1 MAGGYEKAITIQ
13 KAIANIVERRYLLPA
28 IQRKFEWDIDRI
40 CVLFDSI
47 MRGYPINTFMFWEVT
62 DSDIKKNFKFY
73 QFLEKYCEWF
83 AEDNPDFST
92 TGNGNFQA
100 VIDGQ
105 QRLTS
110 IYIGL
115 KGTYAYKLSRKRW
128 PKTQDE
134 TIFPPRKLYLNLS
147 EGLVEE
153 NNEGLMLYD
162 FKFHTESE
170 VIALSA
176 DKFWFLVGDVL
187 NFETAE
193 NESDVLDI
201 VMLELEKR
209 GQSTNTYAR
218 QTLTKLYFKI
228 RRESIIHFYNET
240 SQSID
245 HVLDIFI
252 RTNHG
257 GKPLSFSDLLMSIAI
272 ANWKKDAR
280 QQIDDLVKDIW
291 NSPEMGF
298 SISRD
303 WILKTALAITNVD
316 IRFKVENFSGDTV
329 AQIEKDW
336 DGIKACILE
345 TFKLIK
351 LMGLNDESLRAKN
364 AAIPIA
370 YYLYHKG
377 RENNPKKKALY
388 TEINKLAKHKL
399 DRQCI
404 AQWLMMSLLKGIFS
418 GQGDSILSKLR
429 DLIKININNN
439 TFPLQEIL
447 EEYRGKSKDIEFDDS
462 FIERTLKT
470 QKDDPKCYML
480 LALLMPERIF
490 TSILHKD
497 HLHPAVEFSSD
508 RLNLRSFLSKNS
520 ELKAFYSNPEN
531 WNGIANLHLLDS
543 SINQSKLDAPLADW
557 LKSQKVVTLDML
569 LITTTTPLN
578 FESFPKFIEQRTIQL
593 TTALK
598 KLGKVEEVTA

>member
-115 KGTYAYKLSRKRW
+115 KGTYSYKLPRKRW

-134 TIFPPRKLYLNLS
+134 EIFPPRKLYLNLS

-162 FKFHTESE
+162 FKFHTDHELK
-170 VIALSA
+170 ALSA
-176 DKFWFLVGDVL
+176 DTFWFLVGDVL
-187 NFETAE
+187 NFATAE

-201 VMLELEKR
+201 VMSELEKR
-209 GQSTNTYAR
+209 GQSANTYAR
-218 QTLTKLYFKI
+218 QTLTRLYFKI

-257 GKPLSFSDLLMSIAI
+257 GKSLSFSDLLMSIAI

-280 QQIDDLVKDIW
+280 QQIDSLIKDIW

-298 SISRD
+298 AISRD
-303 WILKTALAITNVD
+303 WILKTALAITNAD

-329 AQIEKDW
+329 ALIEKDW
-336 DGIKACILE
+336 DEIKACILE
-345 TFKLIK
+345 TFKFIK
-351 LMGLNDESLRAKN
+351 LIGLNDESLRAKN

-377 RENNPKKKALY
+377 RKNNSKKKALY
-388 TEINKLAKHKL
+388 SEINKLTKHKI
-399 DRQCI
+399 DRQRI
-404 AQWLMMSLLKGIFS
+404 AQWLMMSLLKGAFS

-429 DLIKININNN
+429 ELINANINKA
-439 TFPLQEIL
+439 TFPLNEIV

-497 HLHPAVEFSSD
+497 HLHPAAEFSSE
-508 RLNLRSFLSKNS
+508 RLIKRSFLSKNPA
-520 ELKAFYSNPEN
+520 LKEFYLNSEN
-531 WNGIANLHLLDS
+531 WNSIVNLHLLDAS
-543 SINQSKLDAPLADW
+543 MNQSKLDTALADW
-557 LKSQKVVTLDML
+557 LTQHPTMTPAML
-569 LITTTTPLN
+569 LIDANTPLD

-598 KLGKVEEVTA
+598 NWAKSK